1 MHILYSNFMRHDKYK
16 TDIFARRAKK
26 EGYPARSIYKLQE
39 IDRKY
44 KIFRKG
50 DRVLDLGCAPG
61 SWLLYVSDRVG
72 VNGKVVG
79 VDAKDIKIR
88 LKSNIVFIKR
98 DVFGLLESGLGE
110 LKEKYQV
117 VISDLAPSTSGIK
130 AVDSEK
136 SFELCQE
143 ALKIAQKVLLAN
155 GNFVCKIFEGKSTK
169 VFIEE
174 LEKKLYFVKRFK
186 PKAVSKK
193 SKEFYIIGKN
203 LRVT

>member
-1 MHILYSNFMRHDKYK
+1 
-16 TDIFARRAKK
+16 
-26 EGYPARSIYKLQE
+26 
-39 IDRKY
+39 
-44 KIFRKG
+44 
-50 DRVLDLGCAPG
+50 
-61 SWLLYVSDRVG
+61 
-72 VNGKVVG
+72 
-79 VDAKDIKIR
+79 DIKIR

-203 LRVT
+203 LRIT